1 MKYEYDESVV
11 KDIKKEEHISEENY
25 NLLSGRFFSLLTS
38 QNGSRIIQSCISKTS
53 LEVMSKIFIEVKD
66 KLYIL
71 INDQYGNYFCQK
83 FFCSLTEIERVSFL
97 KNVKLI
103 YSFILLNNLKN
114 KNEKIKKFYF

>member
-71 INDQYGNYFCQK
+71 INDQYGNYFCKK
-83 FFCSLTEIERVSFL
+83 FFCSITENERLAFLEHVKFINFYFYFL
-97 KNVKLI
+97 K
-103 YSFILLNNLKN
+103 LKN
-114 KNEKIKKFYF
+114 MKKWMKIIF